1 MAVAMLSPF
10 LLGSGLLKVDDLAL
24 SVLGYVEIGVE
35 VGGGGISFDWLG
47 QLEVEGLVDELPA
60 GDVSPIYEG
69 DGDAFGTCLLY
80 TSPSPR
86 DKRQSRMP
94 SSA

>member
-35 VGGGGISFDWLG
+35 VG
-47 QLEVEGLVDELPA
+47 EVE
-60 GDVSPIYEG
+60 
-69 DGDAFGTCLLY
+69 
-80 TSPSPR
+80 
-86 DKRQSRMP
+86 
-94 SSA
+94 

>member
-1 MAVAMLSPF
+1 MPPCGLLVVGAIVAVAMLSPF
-10 LLGSGLLKVDDLAL
+10 LLGSGLLRIDDLSL

-47 QLEVEGLVDELPA
+47 QLEV
-60 GDVSPIYEG
+60 
-69 DGDAFGTCLLY
+69 CLLY

-86 DKRQSRMP
+86 DATLSRMP